1 MPISNIQDPLLLG
14 AIIGL
19 YVLILIALLYFA
31 LTRSGI
37 TLRQQTRQIEA
48 LSIRML
54 DQGQA
59 LTVGLNGLREE
70 TSRQAALAREDSAA
84 RIAGVGQDMAQKID
98 LLANAQRQAFDG
110 FAATLNETRAASD
123 LAAKT
128 AREEAGTSFST
139 FGALVTERLS
149 EQARQQ
155 TARLDGFEARLLE
168 HRAMTAE
175 DSRALREEVNK
186 AIGALSKS
194 LLEGLETQGRGQID
208 GLAAA
213 AAQILEMTQ
222 ANDRAALA
230 LRETVQGRLDALRQD
245 NEAKLEQMR
254 VTVDEKLQGTLEQR
268 LGASFTQVNEQL
280 ERVFK
285 SVGEMQTIAT
295 GVGDL
300 KRVLTNVK
308 ARGTWGE
315 ATLGMLLEQAMST
328 EQYAQNVE
336 VKPGSNQRVEYAI
349 RLPNDGDTPVWLP
362 IDAKLPIEDYE
373 RLIDAS
379 ERADVAGIE
388 AAQKGLERAIRTAAK
403 DICDKYVA
411 PPYTTDFGIMFL
423 PTEGLF
429 AEVVRRPGLVD
440 ALQREHRVLVAGP
453 TTLMATLTSLRMGF
467 RTLAIQQRSSEV
479 WQVLSSVKQEFGKF
493 GDVLDKVEKKLSEA
507 QKTVADA
514 GIRRR
519 SVDRHLRTVE
529 SLPGSSPQAAL
540 PFVSPAELIEDVMD
554 DLDGAD
560 A

>member
-1 MPISNIQDPLLLG
+1 MPNSNIQDPLLLG
-14 AIIGL
+14 AVVGL

-31 LTRSGI
+31 LTRSGV

-59 LTVGLNGLREE
+59 LTVGLNGLRDE
-70 TSRQAALAREDSAA
+70 TARQGAIAREDSAA

-110 FAATLNETRAASD
+110 FAATLADTRAASY
-123 LAAKT
+123 LEAKA
-128 AREEAGTSFST
+128 AREEAGTSFGV
-139 FGALVTERLS
+139 FGAMVTERLS

-168 HRAMTAE
+168 HRTMTAE

-194 LLEGLETQGRGQID
+194 LLEGLGTTQTQIKD
-208 GLAAA
+208 MTSANDVAAA
-213 AAQILEMTQ
+213 A
-222 ANDRAALA
+222 
-230 LRETVQGRLDALRQD
+230 LRQTVEGRLDVLRQD
-245 NEAKLEQMR
+245 NETKLEQMR

-315 ATLGMLLEQAMST
+315 ATLGMLLEQAMSN
-328 EQYAQNVE
+328 EQYGQNVA
-336 VKPGSNQRVEYAI
+336 VVPGSTARVEYAI

-388 AAQKGLERAIRTAAK
+388 AAQKGLERAIRLAAK
-403 DICDKYVA
+403 DIGDKYIA
-411 PPYTTDFGIMFL
+411 PPHTTDFAIMFL

-440 ALQREHRVLVAGP
+440 ALQREHKVLVSGP

-479 WQVLSSVKQEFGKF
+479 WQVLSSVKQEFEKF
-493 GDVLDKVEKKLSEA
+493 GGVLQKVEEKLDQAKNVVQQARTRENVLGR
-507 QKTVADA
+507 K
-514 GIRRR
+514 
-519 SVDRHLRTVE
+519 LRAVE
-529 SLPGSSPQAAL
+529 SLPGSGPQAAL
-540 PFVSPAELIEDVMD
+540 PFVSPAELIEDVLD
-554 DLDGAD
+554 DLDGGQ
-560 A
+560 

>member
-1 MPISNIQDPLLLG
+1 MSNLSVQDPILLG

-19 YVLILIALLYFA
+19 YAVVLIAVFYFA
-31 LTRSGI
+31 LTRSRLA
-37 TLRQQTRQIEA
+37 LRQQSRQIEA
-48 LSIRML
+48 LSIRLL
-54 DQGQA
+54 DYGQN
-59 LTVGLNGLREE
+59 LNSGLGDMREE
-70 TSRQAALAREDSAA
+70 IGRQAAIAREDSAA

-98 LLANAQRQAFDG
+98 LLAGAQRTAFDG
-110 FAATLNETRAASD
+110 FATTLNEARVAGD
-123 LAAKT
+123 LAAKIG
-128 AREEAGTSFST
+128 REEAATSFAT
-139 FGALVTERLS
+139 FGTLVTDRLS

-155 TARLDGFEARLLE
+155 TAQLDAFAARLLE
-168 HRAMTAE
+168 HRQTTTE

-194 LLEGLETQGRGQID
+194 LLEGLETQGRGQIE

-213 AAQILEMTQ
+213 QSQIKDMTE

-254 VTVDEKLQGTLEQR
+254 ATVDEKLQGTLEQR
-268 LGASFTQVNEQL
+268 LGASFNQVNEHL

-315 ATLGMLLEQAMST
+315 ATLGMLLEQAMSN
-328 EQYAQNVE
+328 EQYEQNVE
-336 VKPGSNQRVEYAI
+336 VNPGSGKRVEFAI
-349 RLPNDGDTPVWLP
+349 RLPGDGDTHVWLP

-379 ERADVAGIE
+379 ERADAAGVE
-388 AAQKGLERAIRTAAK
+388 TAQKGLERAIRLAAK
-403 DICDKYVA
+403 DISEKYIA
-411 PPYTTDFGIMFL
+411 PPHTTDFAIMFL

-440 ALQREHRVLVAGP
+440 ALQREHRVLISGP

-507 QKTVADA
+507 QKTVHDA
-514 GIRRR
+514 GVRRR

-529 SLPGSSPQAAL
+529 SLPGSGPQAAL
-540 PFVSPAELIEDVMD
+540 PFVSPADLIEDVMD
-554 DLDGAD
+554 DLDGGD
-560 A
+560 

>member
-1 MPISNIQDPLLLG
+1 MTYTNIQDPLLLG
-14 AIIGL
+14 AVIGL
-19 YVLILIALLYFA
+19 YVLVLVAFLYFA
-31 LTRSGI
+31 LTRSNL

-59 LTVGLNGLREE
+59 LTSGLNGLRDE
-70 TSRQAALAREDSAA
+70 TARQGALAREDSAA
-84 RIAGVGQDMAQKID
+84 RIAGVGQDVAQKID
-98 LLANAQRQAFDG
+98 LLASAQRQAFEG
-110 FAATLNETRAASD
+110 FATTLNETRTASD

-128 AREEAGTSFST
+128 AREEALTSFGT

-149 EQARQQ
+149 EQANQQ
-155 TARLDGFEARLLE
+155 TVRLENFAARLLE
-168 HRAMTAE
+168 HRSATAE
-175 DSRALREEVNK
+175 DSRLLREEVIK
-186 AIGALSKS
+186 AIKEMTTAN
-194 LLEGLETQGRGQID
+194 D
-208 GLAAA
+208 VAAA
-213 AAQILEMTQ
+213 A
-222 ANDRAALA
+222 
-230 LRETVQGRLDALRQD
+230 LRQTVEGRLDILRQD

-336 VKPGSNQRVEYAI
+336 VNPGSNQRVEYAI

-411 PPYTTDFGIMFL
+411 PPHTTDFGIMFL

-479 WQVLSSVKQEFGKF
+479 WQVLSNVKQEFGKF

-514 GIRRR
+514 GVRRR

-529 SLPGSSPQAAL
+529 SLPGSGPQAAL
-540 PFVSPAELIEDVMD
+540 PLLSSSELIEDLVD
-554 DLDGAD
+554 DLDGEN
-560 A
+560 

>member
-1 MPISNIQDPLLLG
+1 MPLSNIQDPIMLG
-14 AIIGL
+14 AIVGL

-31 LTRSGI
+31 LTRSGV

-59 LTVGLNGLREE
+59 LTVGLNGLRDE
-70 TSRQAALAREDSAA
+70 TARQGALAREDSAA

-168 HRAMTAE
+168 HRTMTAE

-194 LLEGLETQGRGQID
+194 LLEGLETQGRAQSEGLNAAQTQIKD
-208 GLAAA
+208 MTSANDVAAA
-213 AAQILEMTQ
+213 A
-222 ANDRAALA
+222 
-230 LRETVQGRLDALRQD
+230 LRQTVEGRLDVLRQD

-315 ATLGMLLEQAMST
+315 ATLGMLLEQAMSH
-328 EQYAQNVE
+328 EQYGQNVA
-336 VKPGSNQRVEYAI
+336 VVPGSSARVEYAI

-388 AAQKGLERAIRTAAK
+388 AAQKGLERAIRVAAK
-403 DICDKYVA
+403 DIGDKYIA
-411 PPYTTDFGIMFL
+411 PPHTTDFAIMFL

-440 ALQREHRVLVAGP
+440 ALQREHKVLVSGP

-479 WQVLSSVKQEFGKF
+479 WQVLSTVKQEFEKF
-493 GDVLDKVEKKLSEA
+493 GGVLAKVEEKLDQAKNVVQQARTRENVLGR
-507 QKTVADA
+507 K
-514 GIRRR
+514 
-519 SVDRHLRTVE
+519 LRAVE
-529 SLPGSSPQAAL
+529 SLPGSGPQAAL
-540 PFVSPAELIEDVMD
+540 PFVSPAELIEDIV
-554 DLDGAD
+554 DGFD
-560 A
+560 ETD

>member
-1 MPISNIQDPLLLG
+1 MTASPIQDPLLLG
-14 AIIGL
+14 AVVGL
-19 YVLILIALLYFA
+19 YVLVLLGLLYFA
-31 LTRSGI
+31 LTRSSL
-37 TLRQQTRQIEA
+37 TLRHQTRQIEA
-48 LSIRML
+48 LNTRIL

-59 LTVGLNGLREE
+59 LSAGLLGLREE
-70 TSRQAALAREDSAA
+70 IARQAVQAREDSAA

-98 LLANAQRQAFDG
+98 LLANAQRGAFEG
-110 FAATLNETRAASD
+110 FAATLTDGRTASD
-123 LAAKT
+123 LAATT
-128 AREEAGTSFST
+128 ARQEAATSFGT
-139 FGALVTERLS
+139 FGTLVTERLS
-149 EQARQQ
+149 EQARGQ
-155 TARLDGFEARLLE
+155 TARLDSFEARLLE
-168 HRAMTAE
+168 HRTATAE

-194 LLEGLETQGRGQID
+194 LLEGLETQGRSQTEA
-208 GLAAA
+208 LS
-213 AAQILEMTQ
+213 AAQTQIKEMTL
-222 ANDRAALA
+222 ANDRTALA
-230 LRETVQGRLDALRQD
+230 LRETVQGRLDALRQE

-315 ATLGMLLEQAMST
+315 ATLGMLLEQAMSA

-336 VKPGSNQRVEYAI
+336 VKPASNQSVEYAI

-388 AAQKGLERAIRTAAK
+388 AAQKGLERAIRLEAK
-403 DICDKYVA
+403 KIAEKYIA
-411 PPYTTDFGIMFL
+411 PPHTTDFAIMFL

-440 ALQREHRVLVAGP
+440 ALQRDHKVLVSGP

-479 WQVLSSVKQEFGKF
+479 WQVLSSVKQEFEKF
-493 GDVLDKVEKKLSEA
+493 GGVLKKVEDKLDQAKNVVHEA
-507 QKTVADA
+507 RTRENVLGRK
-514 GIRRR
+514 
-519 SVDRHLRTVE
+519 LRAVE
-529 SLPGSSPQAAL
+529 TLPGSLPQSVL
-540 PFVSPAELIEDVMD
+540 PFAAPTDLFEEVMD
-554 DLDGAD
+554 DLEGQ
-560 A
+560 